1 MEDFSKEDRG
11 IFQGIK
17 VPFCLNAIILAF
29 MAYVIFVAGS
39 YVLGWAMQD
48 DMAYEKVVLNVSGK
62 AVRTLPILAKPIN
75 EFVLPVALIKRN
87 PEFLVDKMDIAYNQ
101 YQKEFEK
108 NPDPDKKK
116 ISRIDFV
123 TPHWWQYL
131 IFGIWFLLIW
141 SFFAGAINRTAAYR
155 IARDE
160 SITLREG
167 LNFGAQTWAN
177 HFLAIVFIVIFLAAS
192 FFMCVLA
199 TFILGLIPYAGEL
212 VLIFAY
218 LLIFV
223 AAFLITLLLAGLL
236 FGFNM
241 ISSAI
246 GVDKV
251 DSFDAISRS
260 YSYVLGRPWQ
270 TLLYTF
276 LPLLFVVVFLYFG
289 DVFQNVAKKT
299 IAWGFGEE
307 AYAPMNAYFSVGRS
321 VSWEEI
327 TRHLGLE
334 QEPRVTIKIAA
345 FVIKVFIWLAQLF
358 IYSTAIAYW
367 LSARTKAYLLLRK
380 EVDGDEVEEMFLDEE
395 EEALE
400 VPPATA
406 SPEEETKEKAKEEKP
421 AEKKEEDQYSK
432 ADLEKLTMDE
442 LRAVGKKLD
451 VTGRSKNKLIE
462 RILDAQ
468 KKK

>member
-39 YVLGWAMQD
+39 HVLGVAMQD
-48 DMAYEKVVLNVSGK
+48 KTAYQKVVLELRNK
-62 AVRTLPILAKPIN
+62 AVRTLPIMAAPMDEILLPMSLAREENISKAYKDYYKQQIDDP
-75 EFVLPVALIKRN
+75 K
-87 PEFLVDKMDIAYNQ
+87 VDRDTILSEGQ
-101 YQKEFEK
+101 F
-108 NPDPDKKK
+108 
-116 ISRIDFV
+116 R
-123 TPHWWQYL
+123 TPSWWQY
-131 IFGIWFLLIW
+131 IVFGVWFLLIW

-177 HFLAIVFIVIFLAAS
+177 HFLAILFIAIFLAAS

-199 TFILGLIPYAGEL
+199 TFILGFIPYAGEL
-212 VLIFAY
+212 VLIFVF

-276 LPLLFVVVFLYFG
+276 LPLLFIIVFLYFG
-289 DVFQNVAKKT
+289 EVFQDVARKAV
-299 IAWGFGEE
+299 AWGFGSE
-307 AYAPMNAYFSVGRS
+307 AYAPMGKYFQSNK
-321 VSWEEI
+321 SWTSIVQE
-327 TRHLGLE
+327 LGIE
-334 QEPRVTIKIAA
+334 PAPRVTMQIAA
-345 FVIKVFIWLAQLF
+345 AVIKVFLWLAQLF
-358 IYSTAIAYW
+358 IYATAIAYW

-400 VPPATA
+400 VPP
-406 SPEEETKEKAKEEKP
+406 SPAAPPKEEAEEKAEETKP
-421 AEKKEEDQYSK
+421 AEKKEGKKHTK
-432 ADLEKLTMDE
+432 AELEKLTMDE
-442 LRAVGKKLD
+442 LRAIGKELD
-451 VTGRSKNKLIE
+451 VTGRSKNKIIE

-468 KKK
+468 K

>member
-29 MAYVIFVAGS
+29 MAYVIFIAGS
-39 YVLGWAMQD
+39 HVLGWIMQD
-48 DMAYEKVVLNVSGK
+48 NLAYEKVVLNVSSK
-62 AVRTLPILAKPIN
+62 AVVKLPVLEQPLN
-75 EFVLPVALIKRN
+75 EIVLPVALIKRN
-87 PEFLVDKMDIAYNQ
+87 PDLLISNAYNK
-101 YQKEFEK
+101 YVNEYNENPNPTTQKL
-108 NPDPDKKK
+108 
-116 ISRIDFV
+116 SRHEFV
-123 TPHWWQYL
+123 TPKWWQYF
-131 IFGIWFLLIW
+131 IFAFWFLLIW

-199 TFILGLIPYAGEL
+199 SFILGYIPYVGEL
-212 VLIFAY
+212 VLIFVF

-270 TLLYTF
+270 TLLYTI
-276 LPLLFVVVFLYFG
+276 LPLVFVVIFLYFG
-289 DVFQNVAKKT
+289 SMFLDVSKSAVR
-299 IAWGFGEE
+299 WGLGGE
-307 AYAPMNAYFSVGRS
+307 AYAPMGAYFNVGAD
-321 VSWEEI
+321 VTWESI
-327 TRHLGLE
+327 AQDLGMQE
-334 QEPRVTIKIAA
+334 EPRITMKIAA
-345 FVIKVFIWLAQLF
+345 TVIKIFIWLAQLF
-358 IYSTAIAYW
+358 IYATAIAYW

-380 EVDGDEVEEMFLDEE
+380 EVDGDEVEEMYLEEE

-400 VPPATA
+400 VPPAA
-406 SPEEETKEKAKEEKP
+406 APPAEEADEAKP
-421 AEKKEEDQYSK
+421 AAKKEEESYTKD
-432 ADLEKLTMDE
+432 DLEKLSMDE
-442 LRAVGKKLD
+442 LRAVGKELD
-451 VTGRSKNKLIE
+451 VTGRSKDKIIE